1 MVLVA
6 GRGQVAWPALRA
18 FLGQSRLT
26 TATEEELLAVTGYE
40 RGAVAPF
47 GLPAP
52 MRVLLDR
59 SVLTHEEISMGSG
72 VRGTA
77 VILRTADLLA
87 ALGDVAIGD
96 FAKPA

>member
-1 MVLVA
+1 
-6 GRGQVAWPALRA
+6 
-18 FLGQSRLT
+18 
-26 TATEEELLAVTGYE
+26 
-40 RGAVAPF
+40 
-47 GLPAP
+47 

-59 SVLTHEEISMGSG
+59 SVLEQGEDSMGSG

-87 ALGDVAIGD
+87 ALGDVAIGE